1 MKRLGVCLGIAL
13 LLMGFA
19 SAEVS
24 FTGTVVAGETLPIL
38 ASYGGQ
44 ITDIQAEAG
53 QMVAEGQILGEVG
66 TTRNYAPVE
75 GTVTGLNL
83 AEGDK
88 TEDITERYG
97 ASLYIEPTNRYTIKA
112 TSAKAY
118 NSSENQYVHLGERV
132 YLKCVKNGVHRGT
145 GMISALTEK
154 GYNIEVTGGEF
165 SMQETVEVFRSGD
178 YAKESSLGRGTVGRT
193 SPVAVKGTGS
203 ALKIYVQ
210 NGDFVERG
218 ELLFETVDGT
228 LDGLYAPSGKIIS
241 PGNGIVSSIG
251 KTRGETVT
259 KNEVL
264 MKIIPTD
271 SLRVEFLVQ
280 EADLFLI
287 REGQKVEMTLY
298 WDTDSGRTYRGE
310 ITRIS
315 HMQEA
320 TKEGSTVTTDRK
332 YFKAYA
338 SIQADAQMRAGMTVL
353 VNVAEEKE
361 EPAGKTEEQSAS
373 SETEK
378 PEETAPAPEDA
389 EQTENSAA
397 PEEQQAEVVAITV
410 EEEQPAE
417 EIPTTV
423 EEEPAVSAET
433 AGKEEKP
440 EDIQTIVE
448 EEPAV
453 PAETAGKEEEPAEE
467 IPTTVEGEPAEPAE
481 TAGKEEKP
489 AEAEQP
495 TEEAG
500 IPAYTGDRTLLQTE
514 NGSLLEYVERMMVVG
529 TKVYLYVSGSSPA
542 FHVYDTRTGNT
553 DIYDMTELQ
562 EKLTRNG
569 EEVLRTEDGA
579 IYTENVAAWF
589 PWKGEIYAVVC
600 RNISMENGADIDGG
614 YVRKLILAEG
624 NAGFQETEIPQLEWE
639 EMVERNGASRYNRWI
654 NSTVCSGNSL
664 VFGVYGDNGDLEL
677 HIFDLETGKEVKAE
691 FDNLEDVG
699 RGPEGRMLIGRRE
712 RRGEEPLIVEM
723 YDLATGESQELARFE
738 DGYNVRGI
746 AYQPG
751 NSTLYYVT
759 NGEIFAAKDGKT
771 ENAESVNDC
780 GLTPSGLFTEITEDG
795 YLAVYRYDGAMVLGT
810 DPSRRNAVTI
820 RIHPYTWYS
829 GDNATYYAF
838 ANAWGDVNAVRE
850 DGGDESTLLQ
860 SMMNQ
865 DNRVDI
871 YTIDASS
878 SVYDAIYSRGFMGS
892 LESSEKLKT
901 AISQMYPFLRDAC
914 QKNGTLV
921 AIPINMNGASFG
933 YHVEAWSKLGLT
945 QEDLP
950 RTWEQLLDL
959 LERLPEKLEGTEYR
973 PFEVWMTKQNFRG
986 TLMSTIVQQYA
997 AARPEDGFNTP
1008 VLRGLL
1014 ERAYKLDLD
1023 ALGLYDEEEMEDVYE
1038 RYEEMGGGK
1047 TALLISDMEVPMN
1060 TYRQD
1065 YQAMILSFAEGEETM
1080 LPASLSVA
1088 FLNPYSTHPKEAIA
1102 YLETMLENLDA
1113 NILYSFYPDRNEPMR
1128 YPDHEELK
1136 KNMVQWNEQAKA
1148 QLAEAEDEETRES
1161 LEKNIES
1168 LEKELAEF
1176 DETYW
1181 MISPGS
1187 ITNYRERA
1195 KYIQTKGYDFWTML
1209 YSGENGETFST
1220 LWSGFLEG
1228 QRTAQEVLSFM
1239 DQKVQMMRTEGN

>member
-1 MKRLGVCLGIAL
+1 MKRLGVCLGIAFM
-13 LLMGFA
+13 LMGFA

-24 FTGTVVAGETLPIL
+24 FTGTVVAGEILPIL

-75 GTVTGLNL
+75 GTVTGLNI

-165 SMQETVEVFRSGD
+165 SMQETVEIFRSSD

-203 ALKIYVQ
+203 ALKVYVQ

-218 ELLFETVDGT
+218 ELLFETVDGA

-241 PGNGIVSSIG
+241 PVNGIVSSIA

-259 KNEVL
+259 KNEVM

-287 REGQKVEMTLY
+287 REGQKVEMSLY
-298 WDTDSGRTYRGE
+298 WDEDPGRTYQGE

-315 HMQEA
+315 HMQEEV
-320 TKEGSTVTTDRK
+320 KEGNTVITDRK

-338 SIQADAQMRAGMTVL
+338 SMQADAQIRAGMTVL

-361 EPAGKTEEQSAS
+361 EPAGTAEERSADP
-373 SETEK
+373 ETEK
-378 PEETAPAPEDA
+378 PEETSPAREDA
-389 EQTENSAA
+389 GQPEHSAA
-397 PEEQQAEVVAITV
+397 AEEQPAEIVAITV
-410 EEEQPAE
+410 EDEQPAE
-417 EIPTTV
+417 EIPMTV
-423 EEEPAVSAET
+423 EEEPAEAATT
-433 AGKEEKP
+433 AGKEEQSAEEKP
-440 EDIQTIVE
+440 VE
-448 EEPAV
+448 PL
-453 PAETAGKEEEPAEE
+453 ETAQPAEEEPAE
-467 IPTTVEGEPAEPAE
+467 TVSA
-481 TAGKEEKP
+481 AGME
-489 AEAEQP
+489 EQP
-495 TEEAG
+495 TEEMPSETPETVQPPEENAATS
-500 IPAYTGDRTLLQTE
+500 PVYTGDRTLLQTE
-514 NGSLLEYVERMMVVG
+514 SGSLLEYVERMMVVG
-529 TKVYLYVSGSSPA
+529 TKVYLYVSGSAAS

-553 DIYDMTELQ
+553 DIYDMKELQ
-562 EKLTRNG
+562 DHLTRSG
-569 EEVLRTEDGA
+569 EEVLRTEDGD
-579 IYTENVAAWF
+579 IYTESVAAWF
-589 PWKGEIYAVVC
+589 PWKGEIYAVVY
-600 RNISMENGADIDGG
+600 RNISTENGVDIDGG
-614 YVRKLILAEG
+614 YVRRLTLS
-624 NAGFQETEIPQLEWE
+624 AGKASFQETEIPQLDWG
-639 EMVERNGASRYNRWI
+639 EMVERNGASRYNKWI

-664 VFGVYGDNGDLEL
+664 LLGVYGDNGDLEL
-677 HIFDLETGKEVKAE
+677 HIFNLETGKEIKAE
-691 FDNLEDVG
+691 IDNLEDMG
-699 RGPEGRMLIGRRE
+699 SGPEGKLLIGRKE
-712 RRGEEPLIVEM
+712 RRGEDGLIVEM
-723 YDLATGESQELARFE
+723 YDLSTGESEQLARFE
-738 DGYNVRGI
+738 DVYSVRGI

-759 NGEIFAAKDGKT
+759 NGQIYAAKDGNT

-780 GLTPSGLFTEITEDG
+780 GLTPSGLFTDITEDG

-810 DPSRRNAVTI
+810 DPSKRNAVTI
-820 RIHPYTWYS
+820 RIHPYAWFS

-865 DNRVDI
+865 DDRVDI

-901 AISQMYPFLRDAC
+901 AIGQMYPFLRDAC

-921 AIPINMNGASFG
+921 AIPINMNGGSFG
-933 YHVEAWSKLGLT
+933 YHVEAWSKLGFT
-945 QEDLP
+945 QEDIP
-950 RTWEQLLDL
+950 RTWDQLLDL
-959 LERLPEKLEGTEYR
+959 LESLPQKLEGTDFRALELW
-973 PFEVWMTKQNFRG
+973 VTKQNFRS
-986 TLMSTIVQQYA
+986 TLMTTMVQQYA
-997 AARPEDGFNTP
+997 ETRPEDGFNTP
-1008 VLRGLL
+1008 VLQGLL
-1014 ERAYKLDLD
+1014 ERANKLDLD
-1023 ALGLYDEEEMEDVYE
+1023 ALGLVDDEEMDEVYDH
-1038 RYEEMGGGK
+1038 YEELGGRK
-1047 TALLISDMEVPMN
+1047 TALLISDMDVPMN
-1060 TYRQD
+1060 TYRQE
-1065 YQAMILSFAEGEETM
+1065 YQAMILSFAEGEEIM
-1080 LPASLSVA
+1080 LPASLSMA
-1088 FLNPYSTHPKEAIA
+1088 FLNPYSAHPKEAIA
-1102 YLETMLENLDA
+1102 YLETMLDNLDA
-1113 NILYSFYPDRNEPMR
+1113 NVLYSFYPDRNEPMR
-1128 YPDHEELK
+1128 YPDHEEQK
-1136 KNMVQWNEQAKA
+1136 KSLVQWNEQAKA
-1148 QLAEAEDEETRES
+1148 QLAEAEDEETRET
-1161 LEKNIES
+1161 LEKNIAS
-1168 LEKELAEF
+1168 LEKELADF
-1176 DETYW
+1176 DENYW
-1181 MISPGS
+1181 MISPGA

-1195 KYIQTKGYDFWTML
+1195 QYIQAKGYDFWTML

-1220 LWSGFLEG
+1220 LWNGFLEG